1 MNFETCKIYKGK
13 KLIGILP
20 CKLIKKTE
28 MRDEHLLIRNTYN
41 IKPGYA
47 IIFNDAEKFY
57 VKDVRISS
65 SDKTHIEVYFKT
77 NAQHKEKII
86 EFWIPVIIS
95 ILALII
101 AAISLLI
108 DIFGLLEQ

>member
-1 MNFETCKIYKGK
+1 MNFDNCKIYRRK

-20 CKLIKKTE
+20 CKLIKKTK
-28 MRDEHLLIRNTYN
+28 MRDEHLLIRNSYN
-41 IKPGYA
+41 IKPGYV

-57 VKDVRISS
+57 VKDVRTSS
-65 SDKTHIEVYFKT
+65 SNKTHIEVYFKT

-101 AAISLLI
+101 AAIFVVLI
-108 DIFGLLEQ
+108 HKL

>member
-47 IIFNDAEKFY
+47 IIFNDVEKFY
-57 VKDVRISS
+57 VKDVRTSS

-86 EFWIPVIIS
+86 EFWIPIIIS
-95 ILALII
+95 NIISVVALIVAILAYLK
-101 AAISLLI
+101 
-108 DIFGLLEQ
+108 Q